1 MNTNEI
7 LIKLKYALNIEN
19 DAMVE
24 IFAHADVNISSDEVK
39 KMLDFE
45 KEDSESSKMMN
56 SDLESF
62 LNGYIIYKRG
72 KPEPKPGQIDK
83 SPLSIVDAKNLN
95 NIVMKKLKIALSLSS
110 QDMLDIFSS
119 VGGDLTKGELS
130 NLFRKEGH
138 KHYKRCN
145 DKIATD
151 FLDGLAKRFHQ

>member
-7 LIKLKYALNIEN
+7 LIKLRYALNMEN
-19 DAMVE
+19 DEMIE
-24 IFAHADVNISSDEVK
+24 SFGYGDISISHEELM
-39 KMLDFE
+39 KMLDF
-45 KEDSESSKMMN
+45 KDGDSESLKMKN

-62 LNGYIIYKRG
+62 LNGYIILKRG
-72 KPEPKPGQIDK
+72 KQEPKPGQTDK
-83 SPLSIVDAKNLN
+83 VPLAIVDARNLN

-145 DKIATD
+145 DKIAAD
-151 FLDGLAKRFHQ
+151 FLDGLVKRFHQ